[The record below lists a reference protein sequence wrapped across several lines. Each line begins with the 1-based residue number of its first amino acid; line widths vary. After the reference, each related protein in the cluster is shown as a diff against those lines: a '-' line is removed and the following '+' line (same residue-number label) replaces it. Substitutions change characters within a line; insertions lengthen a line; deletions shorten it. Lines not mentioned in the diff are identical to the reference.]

1 MWYNLVITSL
11 NAREE
16 PLYARRAKAKRGF
29 FYFDNM
35 VIFTFF
41 VNIKIENVNIIP
53 FPKCGNIDI
62 FRLSTGQ

>member
-1 MWYNLVITSL
+1 M
-11 NAREE
+11 REKNRYM
-16 PLYARRAKAKRGF
+16 PDVRKRRGVF

-53 FPKCGNIDI
+53 FSKCGNVDI
-62 FRLSTGQ
+62 FRLSIGQ

>member
-1 MWYNLVITSL
+1 M
-11 NAREE
+11 REKNRYM
-16 PLYARRAKAKRGF
+16 PDVRKRRGA